1 MDTKKSCTFRL
12 SQTTRDRLKALAEE
26 TRLAQA
32 KIIELLVARYDVEV
46 RLSERPG
53 V

>member
-26 TRLAQA
+26 TRLA
-32 KIIELLVARYDVEV
+32 LLVARYDVEV